1 MKDKF
6 SISEL
11 KERQPRAIERLYLKN
26 FPSTIKFITDNHGSM
41 DEARQVFHN
50 AIFILL
56 EELNVV
62 HQKNPVE
69 DVNLFLYSVVRILW
83 NQMLDSKRMDR
94 ASVVHSQNYLEL
106 DEERILFRIN
116 TVKEIEAQFKLLPE
130 PGRTILRDH
139 YAHNISLMEIAQRMG
154 FSEELSAEKH
164 KLKAL
169 KHLLESG
176 I

>member
-41 DEARQVFHN
+41 DEARQVFHDG
-50 AIFILL
+50 IFVLL
-56 EELNVV
+56 EELNDD
-62 HQKNPVE
+62 QQNNPVE
-69 DVNLFLYSVVRILW
+69 DVGLLLYSIVRILW
-83 NQMLDSKRMDR
+83 NQVLDTKRMDK
-94 ASVVHSQNYLEL
+94 ASVVHAQNFVEL
-106 DEERILFRIN
+106 DEERILARIN
-116 TVKEIEAQFKLLPE
+116 SVKGIEAQFKLLPE

-139 YAHNISLMEIAQRMG
+139 YAHKISLMEIAQRMG

-169 KHLLESG
+169 KHLIESG